1 VSSYLELSSAKLR
14 EFEGCVNWMYRD
26 TAGRVTVGIG
36 LMLPNAAAACALPFL
51 LDSEPVP
58 PQQIAEEFFR
68 VSLLAPGQPPRFYKG
83 AASPQ
88 LPDPF
93 IDAKL
98 LSILTEFDTTLRA
111 KIAGYDNLPDGVK
124 LTLLDMAYNLGPA
137 GLLGGYP
144 KMLAAIESGAWVD
157 AAADCARR
165 GIGEARN
172 AWARQNLL
180 SGVVESIRAEL
191 GIDAESTAEPE
202 PPEPKP
208 ERWFSKVM
216 RELRKPMFPK
226 K

>member
-26 TAGRVTVGIG
+26 TAGKVTVGIG
-36 LMLPNAAAACALPFL
+36 LMLPTAASAIALPFL
-51 LDSEPVP
+51 LDSQPVP
-58 PQQIAEEFFR
+58 PQQIAEEFYR

-88 LPDPF
+88 LPDPV

-98 LSILTEFDTTLRA
+98 LSVLTEFDATLRA
-111 KIAGYDNLPDGVK
+111 KIAGYDKLADGVK
-124 LTLLDMAYNLGPA
+124 LTLLDMAYNLGPT
-137 GLLGGYP
+137 GLLTGYP
-144 KMLAAIESGAWVD
+144 KMLAAIESGAWAD

-180 SGVVESIRAEL
+180 SGVVDSIRAEL
-191 GIDAESTAEPE
+191 GIEETAEPE
-202 PPEPKP
+202 TPEPKP

>member
-1 VSSYLELSSAKLR
+1 
-14 EFEGCVNWMYRD
+14 MYRD
-26 TAGRVTVGIG
+26 TAGKVTVGIG
-36 LMLPNAAAACALPFL
+36 LMLPTAASAIALPFL
-51 LDSEPVP
+51 LDSQPVP
-58 PQQIAEEFFR
+58 PQQIAEEFYR

-88 LPDPF
+88 LPDPV

-98 LSILTEFDTTLRA
+98 LSVLTEFDATLRA
-111 KIAGYDNLPDGVK
+111 KIAGYDKLPDGVK
-124 LTLLDMAYNLGPA
+124 LTLLDMAYNLGPT
-137 GLLGGYP
+137 GLLTGYP
-144 KMLAAIESGAWVD
+144 KMLLAIENGAWAE

-180 SGVVESIRAEL
+180 SGVVDSIRAEL
-191 GIDAESTAEPE
+191 GIEETAEPE
-202 PPEPKP
+202 TPEPKP

>member
-26 TAGRVTVGIG
+26 TAGKVTVGIG
-36 LMLPNAAAACALPFL
+36 LMLPTATAAIALPFL
-51 LDSEPVP
+51 LDSQPVP
-58 PQQIAEEFFR
+58 PQQIAEEFYR
-68 VSLLAPGQPPRFYKG
+68 VSVLAPGQPPRFYKG
-83 AASPQ
+83 AVSPQ

-98 LSILTEFDTTLRA
+98 LSVLTEFDATLRE
-111 KIAGYDNLPDGVK
+111 KIAGYDKLPDGVK

-144 KMLAAIESGAWVD
+144 KMLAAIESGAWAE
-157 AAADCARR
+157 AAAQCTRQ

-172 AWARQNLL
+172 AWTHQNLL
-180 SGVVESIRAEL
+180 SGVVDSIRAEL
-191 GIDAESTAEPE
+191 GIEETAEPE

-208 ERWFSKVM
+208 EGWFSKVM

-226 K
+226 N